1 MTQPSAPQTETQIEP
16 DMDDLVFDWNARN
29 RRGPLSP
36 LKQHKLTFFDET
48 LRDGIQSPSVRD
60 PSLEEKQEILRL
72 TAALG
77 IHAVDLGLPGA
88 GKRAVDDVTALID
101 YAEREKLGIEYACA
115 ARTHANDINAI
126 ADIADKTGQPIT
138 VYAFLGSSPIRL
150 FTENWDVKLLL
161 ERTRAAAELCEKRG
175 LPMCFVTED
184 TTRST
189 PNVLD
194 QLFRCAVEYGVQ
206 RLCLCD
212 TVGHATP
219 DGVRDLVSFTR
230 LLLETIG
237 AKHVGIDWHG
247 HNDRGLGVTN
257 NIIAIEAGADRIH
270 GTALGIGERVGNA
283 SLDQTLMNLKLLGA
297 LDEGFEGDLSHL
309 VPWCQK
315 VSEACEVPIHFQYPL
330 VGDDAFRTATGVHAA
345 AIIKAVNKGNT
356 ELADRVYSGVP
367 AGWFGKHQQIEIGF
381 MSGESNVIFWLK
393 QRGIEAEPGLVK
405 HIFATAKSRDHLLSD
420 DDVHAAIAE
429 YRARA

>member
-1 MTQPSAPQTETQIEP
+1 MQDTPEP
-16 DMDDLVFDWNARN
+16 KPEDLIYDWNARN

-36 LKQHKLTFFDET
+36 LQRHRLTFFDET

-60 PSLEEKQEILRL
+60 PSIEEKQEILAL
-72 TAALG
+72 TASLG
-77 IHAVDLGLPGA
+77 IDAVDLGLPGA
-88 GKRAVDDVTALID
+88 GPRAVEDVTALIEF
-101 YAEREKLGIEYACA
+101 AEREKLGIEYACA
-115 ARTHANDINAI
+115 ARTHEKDINAV
-126 ADIADKTGQPIT
+126 ADIAQKTGKPIT

-150 FTENWDVKLLL
+150 YTENWNVDTLL
-161 ERTRAAAELCEKRG
+161 ERTRESAELCNKHG

-194 QLFRCAVEYGVQ
+194 QLFRCAVEHGVA

-212 TVGHATP
+212 TVGHVTP

-237 AKHVGIDWHG
+237 AQDVGIDWHG

-257 NIIAIEAGADRIH
+257 NIVAIEAGADRIH

-283 SLDQTLMNLKLLGA
+283 SMDLTLMNLKLLGE
-297 LDEGFEGDLSHL
+297 LPERDLTNL
-309 VPWCQK
+309 VPWCRK

-345 AIIKAVNKGNT
+345 AVIKAIKKGDSD
-356 ELADRVYSGVP
+356 LADRVYSGVP
-367 AGWFGKHQQIEIGF
+367 AGWFGKHQSIEIGF
-381 MSGESNVIFWLK
+381 MSGESNVVFWLQ
-393 QRGIEAEPGLVK
+393 QREIEPEDGLVK
-405 HIFATAKSRDHLLSD
+405 HIFGVAKGTDRLLTD
-420 DDVHAAIAE
+420 DEIHRAIAD
-429 YRARA
+429 YRAQA

>member
-1 MTQPSAPQTETQIEP
+1 MQDTTEPKAE
-16 DMDDLVFDWNARN
+16 DLIYDWNARN

-36 LKQHKLTFFDET
+36 LKRHRLTFFDET

-60 PSLEEKQEILRL
+60 PSIEEKQEILAL
-72 TAALG
+72 TASLG
-77 IHAVDLGLPGA
+77 IDAVDLGLPGA
-88 GKRAVDDVTALID
+88 GPRAVEDVTKLIEF
-101 YAEREKLGIEYACA
+101 AEREKLGIEYACA
-115 ARTHANDINAI
+115 ARTHEKDINAVAEI
-126 ADIADKTGQPIT
+126 AQKTGKEIT

-150 FTENWDVKLLL
+150 YTENWDVDILL
-161 ERTRAAAELCEKRG
+161 ERTAQSADLCRKHG

-189 PNVLD
+189 PTVLD
-194 QLFRCAVEYGVQ
+194 QLFRCAVDHGVA

-212 TVGHATP
+212 TVGHVTP

-237 AKHVGIDWHG
+237 AQHVGIDWHG

-283 SLDQTLMNLKLLGA
+283 SLDLTLMNLKLLGE
-297 LDEGFEGDLSHL
+297 LGERDLTNL
-309 VPWCQK
+309 VPWCKK

-345 AIIKAVNKGNT
+345 AVIKAINKGDAD
-356 ELADRVYSGVP
+356 LADRVYSGVP
-367 AGWFGKHQQIEIGF
+367 AGWFGKQQSIEIGF
-381 MSGESNVIFWLK
+381 MSGESNVVFWLK
-393 QRGIEAEPGLVK
+393 QHGIEPEPGLVK
-405 HIFATAKSRDHLLSD
+405 HVFHAAKSTDHLLTD
-420 DDVHAAIAE
+420 EEIHQAIAD
-429 YRARA
+429 YRAQA